1 MFRKRLFISFI
12 ITIFTFLLSGFVII
26 EMLNASSI
34 LPSDKSSS
42 LELSD
47 LYFRVSDK
55 QNKSYLSKDVLVVA
69 TDGCSR
75 KDIAQIIDALSFME
89 ASTIG
94 VDIIFKYE
102 TQNDSVLVAAVNN
115 YDGSIVFAY
124 DLNNQLFSDSNVE
137 EYPIYGHFTD
147 ARYGF
152 INFFAD
158 NQDIIRTS
166 SPFVKDGIELK
177 NSFTTEIVECKD
189 SNKFSLLL
197 DRNGEDEMISFLS
210 KEFLTIYPDDLFI
223 DGQMPDMEYGALI
236 KDKIVLLG
244 DINELSDLHKIPTGE
259 HVPGIYIH
267 AYTLE
272 TILKNSY
279 INQMDNTIVVI
290 IAFVWCLL
298 FSYILIVAKEQYS
311 AVDNMLIRFIQILS
325 MYIFFVV
332 GYHLFIKYNYYI
344 DFLYIIMMTGL
355 CSLVYEFVLGIQ
367 DFYSKVKPHFK

>member
-1 MFRKRLFISFI
+1 MFHKRLFISFI

-47 LYFRVSDK
+47 LYYRVSDK
-55 QNKSYLSKDVLVVA
+55 QKKLYLSRDVLIVA

-75 KDIAQIIDALSFME
+75 RDIAQIIEALSFME
-89 ASTIG
+89 ASAIG
-94 VDIIFKYE
+94 VDIIFKYG
-102 TQNDSVLVAAVNN
+102 TQDDSVLVDAVNN

-124 DLNNQLFSDSNVE
+124 DLNKQLLSDGNAE
-137 EYPIYGHFTD
+137 DYPIYRHFKD

-158 NQDIIRTS
+158 NHDIIRTS
-166 SPFVKDGIELK
+166 SPFVENGTELN
-177 NSFTTEIVECKD
+177 NSFSAEIAECQD
-189 SNKFSLLL
+189 SSKYSLLL
-197 DRNGEDEMISFLS
+197 DRDVKDEMISFSS

-223 DGQMPDMEYGALI
+223 DGQVPDMEYGALI

-259 HVPGIYIH
+259 HIPGIYIH

-272 TILKNSY
+272 TILENSY

-290 IAFVWCLL
+290 MAFVWCLL

-311 AVDNMLIRFIQILS
+311 AVDNMLIRFIQMLS

-367 DFYSKVKPHFK
+367 DLYTKIKPYFK